1 MAEIIG
7 KKLGMTQIFAEDG
20 EAIAVTIVE
29 ALPFT
34 VMAHLSP
41 EVHGASLVQVASG
54 KVKEAFVNKPEAGQF
69 KKAGIAPA
77 KHIST
82 FRDKELEKW
91 ELGKEYN
98 VSIFEGEKKVT
109 IIGTGKG
116 KGFAGTVKRY
126 NFSRGPTT
134 HGSHNIR
141 APGSLGAHS
150 YPARVFPGKKLP
162 GHMGDH
168 RVTTKNLDVIK
179 VDAEKNLLY
188 VRGSVP
194 GAINGKV
201 IVRKQ

>member
-54 KVKEAFVNKPEAGQF
+54 EVKEAFVNKPDAGQF

-82 FRDKELEKW
+82 FRDTEASAW
-91 ELGKEYN
+91 ELGKVYG
-98 VSIFEGEKKVT
+98 VSIFEGDKKVT
-109 IIGTGKG
+109 VIGTGKG
-116 KGFAGTVKRY
+116 KGFQGTVKRY
-126 NFSRGPTT
+126 NFSRGPTS

-168 RVTTKNLDVIK
+168 RVTTKNLEIVK
-179 VDAEKNLLY
+179 MDAEKNLLY
-188 VRGSVP
+188 LRGSVP
-194 GAINGKV
+194 GCINSKV